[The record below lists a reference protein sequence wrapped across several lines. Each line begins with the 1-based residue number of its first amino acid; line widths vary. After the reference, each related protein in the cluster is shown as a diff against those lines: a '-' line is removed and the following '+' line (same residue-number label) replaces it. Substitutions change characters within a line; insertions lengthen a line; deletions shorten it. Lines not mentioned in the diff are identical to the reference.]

1 MGSAYLYTS
10 TIQRYIDRFG
20 LSCFFICKLREP
32 CLIFTNVEG
41 ANVYLIHD
49 LASGVAAQK
58 CERLDCNRNSEV
70 MNWVVL
76 IGKGH
81 LFR

>member
-10 TIQRYIDRFG
+10 TFQRYIDPFG
-20 LSCFFICKLREP
+20 LSCFFKCTLRES

-41 ANVYLIHD
+41 ANVYVIPD

-58 CERLDCNRNSEV
+58 CERLD
-70 MNWVVL
+70 
-76 IGKGH
+76 
-81 LFR
+81 

>member
-20 LSCFFICKLREP
+20 LSCFFKCKLLEP
-32 CLIFTNVEG
+32 CLIFTIVEG
-41 ANVYLIHD
+41 ANAYLLPD

-58 CERLDCNRNSEV
+58 FERLD
-70 MNWVVL
+70 
-76 IGKGH
+76 
-81 LFR
+81 